1 MGEDPQAL
9 VGLVRHLH
17 LLSRSQA
24 RRTAARSS
32 GARRPRALGTGS
44 STGGRGLTSQLAVGA
59 GQLRLDRQMDVAV
72 DVIDPDAVDDPV
84 GLQDRED
91 LRLDPS

>member
-1 MGEDPQAL
+1 MLADRLRLPDPPPAE
-9 VGLVRHLH
+9 
-17 LLSRSQA
+17 
-24 RRTAARSS
+24 RRLRE
-32 GARRPRALGTGS
+32 
-44 STGGRGLTSQLAVGA
+44 GGGLTSPLAVGA

-91 LRLDPS
+91 LRLHPS